1 MRPHT
6 SIQFG
11 CSLLLMHM
19 QSCPEDP
26 KPSSTNLNISVH
38 SQCNTQH
45 LVNGMCIAFAAQ
57 LKIVV
62 ALVCTDALIDTL
74 QSPVF
79 ADSDCLADPHCC
91 SGLHP
96 HVQMYAPHHH
106 VAHV

>member
-1 MRPHT
+1 
-6 SIQFG
+6 
-11 CSLLLMHM
+11 M

-45 LVNGMCIAFAAQ
+45 LENGMCIASAAQ
-57 LKIVV
+57 LKIGV
-62 ALVCTDALIDTL
+62 ALICTDALTNKL

-79 ADSDCLADPHCC
+79 ADSDCLADHLCC
-91 SGLHP
+91 SGPHP
-96 HVQMYAPHHH
+96 HVMYAPHHH